1 MEMKEKPA
9 EKESDVLHRIELL
22 ISWILRGG
30 VIVSMITVLTG
41 LALMFAHH
49 PDYFRSA
56 ADLKRLTTPGAALPH
71 SATEVARGVAAGRG
85 EAIVAV
91 GLLLLIATPILRVAI
106 SLVGFALERD
116 RLYAAISAAV
126 LVLLTISFLLG
137 KVE

>member
-1 MEMKEKPA
+1 MEKKERAA
-9 EKESDVLHRIELL
+9 ERESRVMHRVELL

-30 VIVSMITVLTG
+30 VIVSMGTVLTG

-49 PDYFRSA
+49 PDYLRSA
-56 ADLKRLTTPGAALPH
+56 ADLKRLTAPGAALPH
-71 SATEVARGVAAGRG
+71 SATEVVHGVAAGRG
-85 EAIVAV
+85 EAIVAL
-91 GLLLLIATPILRVAI
+91 GLVLLIATPILRVAI
-106 SLVGFALERD
+106 SLVGFAVERD